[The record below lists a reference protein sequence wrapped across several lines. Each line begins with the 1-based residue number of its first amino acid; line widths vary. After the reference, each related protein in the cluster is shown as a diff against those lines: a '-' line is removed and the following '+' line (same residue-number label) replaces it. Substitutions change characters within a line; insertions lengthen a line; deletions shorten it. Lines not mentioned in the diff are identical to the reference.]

1 MDSQTYK
8 YPNIPE
14 VKIVILLGEPQ
25 NICCDRA
32 KKILTNKNSG
42 IYRLMNK
49 KKKEFINL
57 YPNEGDLVMISYSL
71 LFQGYITV
79 TNLENKKSM
88 KFSIP
93 ELNILYYYFG
103 EFKIID
109 NGFTDLYN

>member
-32 KKILTNKNSG
+32 KKILTNKNSE

-57 YPNEGDLVMISYSL
+57 YLNEGDLVMILYSL

-88 KFSIP
+88 KFSVL
-93 ELNILYYYFG
+93 ELNILYYCFG
-103 EFKIID
+103 KFKIID
-109 NGFTDLYN
+109 NGFTSL

>member
-14 VKIVILLGEPQ
+14 VKTVILLGEPQ

-32 KKILTNKNSG
+32 KKILTNKNSE

-49 KKKEFINL
+49 EKKEFINL
-57 YPNEGDLVMISYSL
+57 YLNEGDLVMISYSL
-71 LFQGYITV
+71 LLQGYVTV

-88 KFSIP
+88 KFSTL

-103 EFKIID
+103 KFKIID
-109 NGFTDLYN
+109 NGFTDL

>member
-14 VKIVILLGEPQ
+14 IKTVILLGEPQ

-32 KKILTNKNSG
+32 KKVLTNKTFE

-49 KKKEFINL
+49 EKKEFINL
-57 YPNEGDLVMISYSL
+57 YLNEGDLILISHSL
-71 LFQGYITV
+71 LLQGYITI

-88 KFSIP
+88 KFSVL

-109 NGFTDLYN
+109 NGFTSL

>member
-32 KKILTNKNSG
+32 KKILTNK
-42 IYRLMNK
+42 
-49 KKKEFINL
+49 
-57 YPNEGDLVMISYSL
+57 
-71 LFQGYITV
+71 
-79 TNLENKKSM
+79 KSM

>member
-49 KKKEFINL
+49 EKKEFINL
-57 YPNEGDLVMISYSL
+57 YLNEGDLVIISYSL

-88 KFSIP
+88 KFSIL

-109 NGFTDLYN
+109 NGFTDL